1 MNRWEMDAQMERR
14 EKALAAWGKVYPS
27 PEVLARH
34 KRAALG
40 LELFAE
46 TASSRDVIWYRAKNV
61 VELAERYYW
70 DVPDYIIRAEI
81 RFLRDAIE
89 KWEAEQEV

>member
-1 MNRWEMDAQMERR
+1 M
-14 EKALAAWGKVYPS
+14 
-27 PEVLARH
+27 LARH

-40 LELFAE
+40 LEVFAE